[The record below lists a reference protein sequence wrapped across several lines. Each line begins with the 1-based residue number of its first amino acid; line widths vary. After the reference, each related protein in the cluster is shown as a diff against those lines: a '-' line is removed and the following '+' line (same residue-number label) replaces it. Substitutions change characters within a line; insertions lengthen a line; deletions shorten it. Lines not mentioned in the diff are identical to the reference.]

1 MAKSTLNRTAHRIRW
16 YAESSAGRTGHRIG
30 ENQYTAGRPPDRIA
44 LDTDFGKW
52 HPAGP
57 DTASAFGE
65 SAPDRT
71 HRIRWHPETGPDTV
85 PDRIAHFGP
94 GRKSTPDRTG
104 RTGYDTRAEFGVRS
118 PYLEIILTLFPY

>member
-1 MAKSTLNRTAHRIRW
+1 MQNRPPAGPDTGPVKTSTLPDTVL
-16 YAESSAGRTGHRIG
+16 
-30 ENQYTAGRPPDRIA
+30 DRIA

-57 DTASAFGE
+57 DTDSAFGE

-71 HRIRWHPETGPDTV
+71 DRIRWHPGTGPDTV

-104 RTGYDTRAEFGVRS
+104 RTG
-118 PYLEIILTLFPY
+118 

>member
-1 MAKSTLNRTAHRIRW
+1 MQNRPPAGPDTGPVKTSTPPDTV
-16 YAESSAGRTGHRIG
+16 
-30 ENQYTAGRPPDRIA
+30 PDRIA

-57 DTASAFGE
+57 DTDSTFGE

-71 HRIRWHPETGPDTV
+71 DRIRWHPGTGPDTV
-85 PDRIAHFGP
+85 PDRITHLGP

-104 RTGYDTRAEFGVRS
+104 RTGYDTREKVFAIVDAD
-118 PYLEIILTLFPY
+118 